1 MISSEYRT
9 NRASFPRSELEKY
22 RGMWI
27 AFAGNGSRIIASGT
41 TLEEADERVRA
52 AGEDPNE
59 AVFERMPGPD
69 DDTCLGSEEFRSCF
83 NSPTS
88 TNP

>member
-1 MISSEYRT
+1 MITSEYRS
-9 NRASFPRSELEKY
+9 NRATFPRAELDEY
-22 RGMWI
+22 RGLWI
-27 AFAGNGSRIIASGT
+27 AFASDGTRIIASGL
-41 TLEEADERVRA
+41 TLAEADEHVRA

-59 AVFERMPGPD
+59 VVFERVPGPED
-69 DDTCLGSEEFRSCF
+69 DICLGSEEFRSCF

>member
-9 NRASFPRSELEKY
+9 NRAAFPRSELEKY
-22 RGMWI
+22 RGLWI
-27 AFAGNGSRIIASGT
+27 AFAPNGTRIIASGP
-41 TLEEADERVRA
+41 TLDQADEQVRA

-59 AVFERMPGPD
+59 VIFERVPGPD
-69 DDTCLGSEEFRSCF
+69 DDICLGSEEFRSCF

-88 TNP
+88 MNP